1 MTVDDVKDHYG
12 AESDADLA
20 RILKKTRGA
29 ISKWRSYGIPASTQ
43 AILQIQTKG
52 KLKANLKALTA

>member
-1 MTVDDVKDHYG
+1 MTVDDVKNHYG

-29 ISKWRSYGIPASTQ
+29 ISKWRTYGIPAPTQ
-43 AILQIQTKG
+43 AIIQVQTKG
-52 KLKANLKALTA
+52 KLKADLRALTA

>member
-1 MTVDDVKDHYG
+1 MTVDEIKNHYG
-12 AESDADLA
+12 AESDAELA

-52 KLKANLKALTA
+52 KLKANLQALTA

>member
-1 MTVDDVKDHYG
+1 MTVDDVKKYYS

-29 ISKWRSYGIPASTQ
+29 ISKWRSLGIPTSTQ
-43 AILQIQTKG
+43 AILQIQSKG
-52 KLKANLKALTA
+52 KLKANLEALTA